1 MFGPAALLRKHLFY
15 SYPGSLPAACFSSLA
30 MFVAIMETF
39 WLARKSCASY
49 RCAFLL
55 VVLSRNCRRCISD
68 LGWHRSSEVHRP
80 PSARHHFVYQ
90 TRYFQRGHNQDHGP
104 SSEFTQLK
112 SSRPYRCTS
121 NAGYS
126 FSLRR
131 FWARLIEGTAD
142 HDTFSYRVAA
152 ISSIGI
158 FAINYFRYFRS
169 LVRCVV

>member
-1 MFGPAALLRKHLFY
+1 MFGPAAWLRKHLFC
-15 SYPGSLPAACFSSLA
+15 SYPESLRAACFSSLA
-30 MFVAIMETF
+30 MFVAILETF

-55 VVLSRNCRRCISD
+55 VGLSRRSRRCISD
-68 LGWHRSSEVHRP
+68 LGWHRSSEVRRP
-80 PSARHHFVYQ
+80 PSARHHFVYR
-90 TRYFQRGHNQDHGP
+90 TRYFQRGHNQDRGP
-104 SSEFTQLK
+104 SSASTPPK

-131 FWARLIEGTAD
+131 FLARLTEGIAD
-142 HDTFSYRVAA
+142 HDTFSYRVAT

-158 FAINYFRYFRS
+158 FAISYFHYFRS